1 MELDRRSCKL
11 MSMALLVI
19 MPCLQTTL
27 AQEKKRLAPK
37 SAMTDYTFRVTAGME
52 VHVHVQLDDTSTITG
67 ASISRGTER
76 APFQT
81 LSTCNKDLPMTL
93 YEGDEQLAL
102 VRHADSNFDG
112 FEDLEVLQYVN
123 DHLGKSAFCVYLW
136 DNGTSQFREEPQLFG
151 NPQPDPKN
159 KTIFT
164 HDDYFGGVYTDNTYV
179 WSGVKLLL
187 IATKGLVSG
196 SSIPDCGFTS
206 FCSKLI
212 NGKMRGIDRPTAC
225 GDGPIEEVTCPA
237 SAPAARKPP
246 PRAKQQP
253 R

>member
-37 SAMTDYTFRVTAGME
+37 SAMTDYTFRLAAGME

-76 APFQT
+76 VPFQT
-81 LSTCNKDLPMTL
+81 VSTCK
-93 YEGDEQLAL
+93 
-102 VRHADSNFDG
+102 
-112 FEDLEVLQYVN
+112 
-123 DHLGKSAFCVYLW
+123 
-136 DNGTSQFREEPQLFG
+136 
-151 NPQPDPKN
+151 
-159 KTIFT
+159 
-164 HDDYFGGVYTDNTYV
+164 
-179 WSGVKLLL
+179 
-187 IATKGLVSG
+187 
-196 SSIPDCGFTS
+196 PDCGFTS

-212 NGKMRGIDRPTAC
+212 NGKWRGIDRPTAC